1 MVSFQL
7 QLLFTENQCPGSVG
21 KARYRSQHWAYSVL
35 DQGVSTCSSVIG
47 SGALR
52 ASINCILEGIAAL
65 IRC

>member
-21 KARYRSQHWAYSVL
+21 KARYRSQQWSHSVL
-35 DQGVSTCSSVIG
+35 DQGGSTCSSVIG
-47 SGALR
+47 FGALR
-52 ASINCILEGIAAL
+52 ASINCIREGIAAL